1 MCTLLSARLPRYCFA
16 SAVRTGGGGGAGFGL
31 KVSQPNAP
39 RIRIIASAITM
50 LAGEIL
56 TSGNGH
62 FSEHDGRGG
71 DGAVKFQVVADFR
84 DAVKHFLQ
92 RTRNRDFG
100 YRERQFPVADPHA
113 DGAARVIAG

>member
-1 MCTLLSARLPRYCFA
+1 MSPRISITRWLTMLSAACMRTLLSARLGRYALA
-16 SAVRTGGGGGAGFGL
+16 SAVRTGGGGGAGFGP

-71 DGAVKFQVVADFR
+71 NRAAEFQVVADFS
-84 DAVKHFLQ
+84 DSIQHLL
-92 RTRNRDFG
+92 
-100 YRERQFPVADPHA
+100 
-113 DGAARVIAG
+113 